1 MFRRKYEFKPDRPH
15 SGTLNKLYIT
25 PKQRQRLFKWFL
37 TTLLLLAVSLL
48 QDVIFS
54 RVHIFGAVTDLVGCA
69 ILLFCIMQDPENGC
83 VFALISSSIYYFSG
97 SAPGSY
103 VIALLTCLGLL
114 ISIFRQCYLQKGF
127 GSTFLCLAGAMLIY
141 ELSLFIIGAFLGQ
154 IPLSR
159 FRYFC
164 ITAGISLAA
173 MPILYPVFLAI
184 GKIGGESW
192 KE

>member
-1 MFRRKYEFKPDRPH
+1 MANKKSEFKPDRERG
-15 SGTLNKLYIT
+15 SVLDKLLLT
-25 PKQRQRLFKWFL
+25 RRQRLV
-37 TTLLLLAVSLL
+37 LLRWLLVAAVLVVLSLL

-54 RVHIFGAVTDLVGCA
+54 RIPVYGSVTDLMACA
-69 ILLFCIMQDPENGC
+69 ILLCCIMQDPESGC
-83 VFALISSSIYYFSG
+83 VFALIASGIYYFSG

-114 ISIFRQCYLQKGF
+114 VSIFRQCYLQKGF
-127 GSTFLCLAGAMLIY
+127 SSTLLCLTGAMFLY
-141 ELSLFIIGAFLGQ
+141 ELFLFIIGAFLGQ
-154 IPLSR
+154 VPLSR

-173 MPILYPVFLAI
+173 MPVLYPIFLAI

>member
-15 SGTLNKLYIT
+15 SGTLGKLYIT
-25 PKQRQRLFKWFL
+25 PKQRQRLLKWFL
-37 TTLLLLAVSLL
+37 ATLLLVGISLL

-54 RVHIFGAVTDLVGCA
+54 RIPIYGAVTDLVGCA

-83 VFALISSSIYYFSG
+83 VFALISASIYYFSG

-114 ISIFRQCYLQKGF
+114 VSIFRQCYLQKGF
-127 GSTFLCLAGAMLIY
+127 GSTLLCLAGAMLIY

-173 MPILYPVFLAI
+173 MPILYPTFLAI

>member
-37 TTLLLLAVSLL
+37 ATLLLLGISLL

-54 RVHIFGAVTDLVGCA
+54 RVHFWGAAADLVGCA

-83 VFALISSSIYYFSG
+83 VFALISSSVYYFSG

-184 GKIGGESW
+184 GRIGGESW